1 MRQPRHMLRL
11 IAADDPSFA
20 HILHLLLELLFK
32 MSDIKRILRLNALF
46 YPIFANYARLDQC
59 AWQKYSIYPD
69 KPLSKEGLREI
80 IHRERRIELAMEG
93 ARTWDLRRWKE
104 AENELNKDVRTWN
117 IDGADKEDY
126 YNVISIDRRSF
137 TRKEYLWP
145 IKEYN
150 LTVNK
155 NLVQNY
161 GW

>member
-1 MRQPRHMLRL
+1 MAELKKLPIGIEDFEKIRQEDFYYVDKTRL
-11 IAADDPSFA
+11 IEQ
-20 HILHLLLELLFK
+20 LLAQWGEVNLFTRPRRFGK
-32 MSDIKRILRLNALF
+32 TVMANMITAFLGKKQDSDS
-46 YPIFANYARLDQC
+46 IFKSLKISQNDLYN
-59 AWQKYSIYPD
+59 KY
-69 KPLSKEGLREI
+69 R
-80 IHRERRIELAMEG
+80 
-93 ARTWDLRRWKE
+93 
-104 AENELNKDVRTWN
+104 NQ
-117 IDGADKEDY
+117 

>member
-1 MRQPRHMLRL
+1 MGRYLNSSTSYVLYKGQTEQPYFVDKSQMLSEL
-11 IAADDPSFA
+11 FPFLDAGNT
-20 HILHLLLELLFK
+20 HICITRPRRFGKTVMANMITAFLGKKQDSDSIFK
-32 MSDIKRILRLNALF
+32 SLKISQNNLYN
-46 YPIFANYARLDQC
+46 
-59 AWQKYSIYPD
+59 KY
-69 KPLSKEGLREI
+69 R
-80 IHRERRIELAMEG
+80 
-93 ARTWDLRRWKE
+93 
-104 AENELNKDVRTWN
+104 NQ
-117 IDGADKEDY
+117 

>member
-1 MRQPRHMLRL
+1 MANMITAFLGKKQDSDS
-11 IAADDPSFA
+11 I
-20 HILHLLLELLFK
+20 FK
-32 MSDIKRILRLNALF
+32 SLKISQNDL
-46 YPIFANYARLDQC
+46 YS
-59 AWQKYSIYPD
+59 KY
-69 KPLSKEGLREI
+69 R
-80 IHRERRIELAMEG
+80 
-93 ARTWDLRRWKE
+93 
-104 AENELNKDVRTWN
+104 NQ
-117 IDGADKEDY
+117 